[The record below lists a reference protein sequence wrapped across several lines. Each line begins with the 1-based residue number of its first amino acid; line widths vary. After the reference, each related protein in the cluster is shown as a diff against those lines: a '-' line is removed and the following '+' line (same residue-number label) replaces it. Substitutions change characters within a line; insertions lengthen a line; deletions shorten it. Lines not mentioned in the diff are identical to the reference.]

1 MDLNDTDALLS
12 SLSTLVATNGK
23 AMSRF
28 SAQVM
33 VMKQF
38 LAAAFPNL
46 TAAQC
51 AEITKC
57 A

>member
-12 SLSTLVATNGK
+12 SLSTLVAMNGK